1 MENKEK
7 DSLLS
12 KEEKKIE
19 IENNNNFVERKLYS
33 TGILPINGDFKR
45 NIQKKIIN
53 KIYHSKKKK
62 NN

>member
-1 MENKEK
+1 MEKKEK

-45 NIQKKIIN
+45 NSKKN
-53 KIYHSKKKK
+53 YKIYHSKKKK